1 MKVFKKEFLPFF
13 FFILFVVQW
22 LCVLIQDED
31 CASMTMLNFLKGK
44 LQHIP
49 EATLKINM
57 EIKVRTRQFAL

>member
-1 MKVFKKEFLPFF
+1 M
-13 FFILFVVQW
+13 VVR
-22 LCVLIQDED
+22 VNSQDED